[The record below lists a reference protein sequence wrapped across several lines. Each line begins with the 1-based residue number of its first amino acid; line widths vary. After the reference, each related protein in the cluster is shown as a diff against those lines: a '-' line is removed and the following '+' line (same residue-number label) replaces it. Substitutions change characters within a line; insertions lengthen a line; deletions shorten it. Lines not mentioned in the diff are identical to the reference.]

1 VKRVR
6 TGCGASSAVRAVGVQ
21 ANSIMRLSSGT
32 PAARVGRDRPE
43 EHLHTYG
50 DLVDWAEYAGLLDS
64 ATAAHRAGTAPTVAK
79 AALHTAIELREAI
92 FHVFAA
98 IGRGDPAPA
107 HALAIVQARYAD
119 AMVAARL
126 VPAGI
131 GFDWQYREDAPD
143 RVWWPVAVS
152 AVRLLTAGP
161 PAERRRSGALTLVPL
176 PDQPGAPRCR
186 SSGRPS
192 GSAAGPAAS
201 EHSSRCTSRSPSR
214 SK

>member
-1 VKRVR
+1 MAQTRFGELFGGVACLDFAN
-6 TGCGASSAVRAVGVQ
+6 TLDGRAT
-21 ANSIMRLSSGT
+21 A
-32 PAARVGRDRPE
+32 RPE
-43 EHLHTYG
+43 EHLHAYA

-64 ATAAHRAGTAPTVAK
+64 ATVAQLAGPAPGVAK

-107 HALAIVQARYAD
+107 PALAIVQARYAD

-126 VPAGI
+126 VPAGT

-143 RVWWPVAVS
+143 RAWWPVAVS

-161 PAERRRSGALTLVPL
+161 LDRVKVCAAEAGCIGLFLDTSKNRSRRWCTTDGCGVDAKVLRQA
-176 PDQPGAPRCR
+176 QRRQAAR
-186 SSGRPS
+186 SSG
-192 GSAAGPAAS
+192 
-201 EHSSRCTSRSPSR
+201 
-214 SK
+214 